1 MTEDPS
7 EEAGEG
13 REALL
18 VFVPAVLVAFAV
30 NWALESFAGWA
41 SRRALITS
49 IVVGIVLA
57 LILQRTVRRVE

>member
-7 EEAGEG
+7 EEQGEG

-18 VFVPAVLVAFAV
+18 VFVPAVLVAIAV
-30 NWALESFAGWA
+30 NWALASFAGWA

-49 IVVGIVLA
+49 IVVGILLA
-57 LILQRTVRRVE
+57 LVLQRTVRRVE